1 MVMQTRKSDGGRFYG
16 CSTYPKCK
24 GIVNIRERV

>member
-1 MVMQTRKSDGGRFYG
+1 MWTRKSDGGRFYG